1 MNSPFGSR
9 VMAHL
14 TCSFTPS
21 AVPASSRVSTRR
33 RCRCLASHSDSSAW
47 WTHLPEVYVIAFD
60 AGRDEEA
67 LYTTQA
73 GGDGTFVA
81 FASQGAAQAL
91 ATEVQSIVGRP
102 ATVNGVPPLALLLL
116 AQEAGYG
123 VEVVPEGVPFEAPQ
137 TVRDDTA
144 GAPEDV
150 LEQYTRA
157 AQQKAA
163 AAVRG
168 ALLVS
173 LRRMQGAFT
182 AAAVVAE
189 DETTDS
195 NNAKRLPTAV
205 SSVAAAL
212 RRMSRARLEALF
224 RVPPDSAQDS

>member
-1 MNSPFGSR
+1 M
-9 VMAHL
+9 
-14 TCSFTPS
+14 
-21 AVPASSRVSTRR
+21 
-33 RCRCLASHSDSSAW
+33 ASHSDSAAW
-47 WTHLPEVYVIAFD
+47 WTRLPEVYVIAFD

-67 LYTTQA
+67 LYTTQSGSA
-73 GGDGTFVA
+73 GTFVA
-81 FASQGAAQAL
+81 FASQQAAQAL
-91 ATEVQSIVGRP
+91 ATEVESQVGRP

-116 AQEAGYG
+116 AREAGYG
-123 VEVVPEGVPFEAPQ
+123 VEVVPEGVPFEAPK

-144 GAPEDV
+144 GALEDV
-150 LEQYTRA
+150 MEQYTRA

-189 DETTDS
+189 DDSTDS
-195 NNAKRLPTAV
+195 AAGKRLPTAV

-212 RRMSRARLEALF
+212 RRMSRMRLEALF
-224 RVPPDSAQDS
+224 RIPPDPAQDTT

>member
-1 MNSPFGSR
+1 M
-9 VMAHL
+9 
-14 TCSFTPS
+14 
-21 AVPASSRVSTRR
+21 
-33 RCRCLASHSDSSAW
+33 ASHSDHAAW
-47 WTHLPEVYVIAFD
+47 WTHLQEVYVIAFD

-67 LYTTQA
+67 LYTTQTGSA
-73 GGDGTFVA
+73 GTFVA
-81 FASQGAAQAL
+81 FASQSAAQAL
-91 ATEVQSIVGRP
+91 ATEVESHVGRP

-116 AQEAGYG
+116 AREAGYG
-123 VEVVPEGVPFEAPQ
+123 VEVVPEGCPFEAPKI
-137 TVRDDTA
+137 VRDDTA
-144 GAPEDV
+144 GALDDI

-182 AAAVVAE
+182 AAAVVGG
-189 DETTDS
+189 DDGTDDAS
-195 NNAKRLPTAV
+195 VRRLPTAV

-224 RVPPDSAQDS
+224 RVPPPGPTQDT

>member
-1 MNSPFGSR
+1 
-9 VMAHL
+9 
-14 TCSFTPS
+14 
-21 AVPASSRVSTRR
+21 
-33 RCRCLASHSDSSAW
+33 
-47 WTHLPEVYVIAFD
+47 LPEVYVIAFD